1 MTKWTN
7 AQREAID
14 SRGSNLLVSAAAGSG
29 KTAVLVERIIKL
41 IVKDKVDIDK
51 LLIVTFTNAAA
62 GEMRER
68 ILNAIVDEME
78 KEESD
83 KGNLRRQMTLLNK
96 ASITTLHSF
105 CINVIRK
112 NFHVLGID
120 PTFRIGDATETRIL
134 IQESLEEVLEEE
146 YERAVDS
153 FITLIES
160 FSENK
165 SDRKIE
171 DLILNIY
178 YFIQS
183 QPYPYVWLKSKVDM
197 FDIGKSDLSENI
209 WIKTLE
215 EEMRVKLVGAR
226 NTIEEAILI
235 TKQDGGPKP
244 YLEALNG
251 DLENIEKIMINID
264 DFFLGKIKR
273 EDLSITHPTL
283 KTITKKMKED
293 GVVDEELLEVVKA
306 LRDEYKKIIN
316 SLFDGGVL
324 ERNMSNYIKDLEEFY
339 PVMNCLYELVKSF
352 GDRYKEKKLEK
363 GILDFNDLEHYAL
376 EALED
381 EEVREELRSSYDY
394 IFVDEYQDSNI
405 VQETIINKIKRKNN
419 LFLVGDVKQS
429 IYRFRLADPS
439 LFIGKYNSY
448 SKKENSL
455 NKRIDLSKNFR
466 SRKEILDGVNFIF
479 KNIMTRELGEVDYDE
494 DAYLY
499 TGAEYKSQEDDSIEV
514 NIIEKNNEGLEITEE
529 EYTSDFENDIDLV
542 LDEMTDAEVE
552 ANLVASKIKDLLDK
566 QIYDVKTGEFRD
578 ISYRDIVVLFRAVRN
593 SANIFEEVFTKE
605 NIPVYVDDSSGYFDV
620 LEVKIFLNLLNI
632 IDNKMQDLP
641 LLSIM
646 RSPIGGFTT
655 EELIKIRV
663 NCEDKYSSYYSALED
678 YKENIDDEL
687 SIKIRHFVDKLDYWN
702 QESLYLKLDEFMW
715 KLMID
720 TGYYYYVGAMPGGMQ
735 RQANLRIL
743 VDRANQFESA
753 SINGLFNFI
762 RFADKLQNASGDMG
776 VAKVLGEN
784 EDVVRI
790 MTIHKS
796 KGLEFPVVICAGLGK
811 QFNLQDMRGDM
822 LLHKDLGLGP
832 KYVDIFNRVSRD
844 TLPKIAIKSQK
855 KVETLSEE
863 MRVLYV
869 ALTRAKDKLIL
880 VGSVKN
886 IEKRAEK
893 WAKKP
898 DIYNL
903 LTSNSYMD
911 WICNSLF
918 NHIDGKPLRD
928 LIGIENDSM
937 LDIADKS
944 KWKINIIEKI
954 DIFKDKALEEEYKSD
969 FKEKLEHFKGGEH
982 TDFYKEIKRRFEW
995 KYPEEESL
1003 KIPSKIAVSSI
1014 TKTTARELEEVN
1026 YNIPSLVKVPRF
1038 LESEKTFS
1046 AAERG
1051 TIIHYV
1057 MQHIDFRNNLSIKDI
1072 DSQIEKMIFNELITD
1087 EEAKVVD
1094 REKILMFFKSE
1105 IGVRMLKANHVFREV
1120 PFVYRKKA
1128 SDIIEG
1134 LNSNEDISIQGMIDC
1149 YFEEDG
1155 EIVLVDYKTDYVLND
1170 VETLVNRYKS
1180 QLSTYKEAI
1189 EQITKKR
1196 VKETYI
1202 YSFNLNREVK
1212 VD

>member
-1 MTKWTN
+1 MTKWTES
-7 AQREAID
+7 QSQAID

-41 IVKDKVDIDK
+41 IVKDKIDIDK

-83 KGNLRRQMTLLNK
+83 KENLRRQMTLLNK

-120 PTFRIGDATETRIL
+120 PTFKIGDSTETRIL

-146 YERAVDS
+146 YERAIDS

-183 QPYPYVWLKSKVDM
+183 QPYPYKWLKKSVDM
-197 FDIGKSDLSENI
+197 FDMEKNDLSENI
-209 WIKTLE
+209 WIETLE
-215 EEMRVKLVGAR
+215 EELKVKLIGAK

-235 TKQDGGPKP
+235 TNQDSGPMP
-244 YLEALNG
+244 YLDALNA
-251 DLENIEKIMINID
+251 DLENVEKLKQNID
-264 DFFLGKIKR
+264 DFFLGKIKS
-273 EDLSITHPTL
+273 EDLIISHPKL
-283 KTITKKMKED
+283 KTISKKMKED
-293 GVVDEELLEVVKA
+293 GTVDEQLQEVVKG
-306 LRDEYKKIIN
+306 LREEYKKIIN

-324 ERNMSNYIKDLEEFY
+324 ERNMSSYIKDLEEFY

-352 GDRYKEKKLEK
+352 GERYKEKKLEK

-376 EALED
+376 EALEH
-381 EEVREELRSSYDY
+381 EEVREELRNCYDY

-405 VQETIINKIKRKNN
+405 VQETIINKIKREDN

-439 LFIGKYNSY
+439 LFIDKYNSY
-448 SKKENSL
+448 SKEQNSL
-455 NKRIDLSKNFR
+455 NTRIDLSKNFR

-479 KNIMTRELGEVDYDE
+479 KNIMSRELGEVDYNG

-499 TGAEYKSQEDDSIEV
+499 VGADYKSLGDDFIEV
-514 NIIEKNNEGLEITEE
+514 NIIEKSSEGLEYSEE
-529 EYTSDFENDIDLV
+529 DIDLA
-542 LDEMTDAEVE
+542 LEEMTNAEIE
-552 ANLVASKIKDLLDK
+552 ANLIATKIKDLLDK
-566 QIYDVKTGEFRD
+566 QTYDVKTDKFRD
-578 ISYRDIVVLFRAVRN
+578 ISYKDIVILFRAVRN

-655 EELIKIRV
+655 EELIKIRI
-663 NCEDKYSSYYSALED
+663 NCEDKYSSYYRALEH
-678 YKENIDDEL
+678 YKKNFEDEL
-687 SIKIRHFVDKLDYWN
+687 SKKINDFVDKLDYWN

-762 RFADKLQNASGDMG
+762 RFADKLQSASGDMG

-822 LLHKDLGLGP
+822 ILHKDLGLGP

-844 TLPKIAIKSQK
+844 TIPKIAIKSKK

-880 VGSVKN
+880 VGSVNN

-893 WAKKP
+893 WSKKP

-903 LTSNSYMD
+903 LTSTSYMD

-918 NHIDGKPLRD
+918 NHIDGKILRD
-928 LIGIENDSM
+928 LVGIETDEL
-937 LDIADKS
+937 LDIKDQS

-954 DIFKDKALEEEYKSD
+954 DVFKDKVLEEEYKSN
-969 FKEKLEHFKGGEH
+969 FKEKLERFKREEY
-982 TDFYKEIKRRFEW
+982 TDFYEEIKRRFEW
-995 KYPEEESL
+995 EYPEEESL
-1003 KIPSKIAVSSI
+1003 KIPSKIAVSNI
-1014 TKTTARELEEVN
+1014 IKTTAEELEEIN
-1026 YNIPSLVKVPRF
+1026 YNIPTLVKMPRF
-1038 LESEKTFS
+1038 LESERTFS
-1046 AAERG
+1046 AAEKG
-1051 TIIHYV
+1051 TIMHYI
-1057 MQHIDFRNNLSIKDI
+1057 MQHIDFRNDLNIKDI
-1072 DSQIEKMIFNELITD
+1072 DNQIEKMIFDELITD
-1087 EEAKVVD
+1087 EEAKVAD
-1094 REKILMFFKSE
+1094 REKILMFFKSD
-1105 IGVRMLKANHVFREV
+1105 IGKRMLKANHVFREV

-1128 SDIIEG
+1128 SAIIKG
-1134 LNSNEDISIQGMIDC
+1134 LNSNEDISVQGMIDC
-1149 YFEEDG
+1149 YFEENG

-1170 VETLVNRYKS
+1170 IKTLINRYKK
-1180 QLSTYKEAI
+1180 QLLTYKEAI
-1189 EQITKKR
+1189 ECITEKR

-1212 VD
+1212 VE